1 MSSTVNPSLVNPN
14 SNNFSVQHL
23 MTSSQMT
30 SHNQTNPT
38 RAPWGQHL
46 VLDFNGCSNELLS
59 DKKNILN
66 WSKELVE
73 AIEMVAYGEPII
85 EHFATH
91 SHEAAGYTLLQMI
104 ETSNIAAHF
113 AENIGQAYIDV
124 FSCKAFDVEVA
135 LEVCKKYFNPAKVNM
150 HSMDRGFHKKDQA
163 EERNFSKEVQNEQA
177 A

>member
-1 MSSTVNPSLVNPN
+1 
-14 SNNFSVQHL
+14 
-23 MTSSQMT
+23 MT

-104 ETSNIAAHF
+104 ETSNVAAHF
-113 AENIGQAYIDV
+113 AENIGQVYIDV

-135 LEVCKKYFNPAKVNM
+135 LGICKKYFNPIQANM
-150 HSMDRGFHKKDQA
+150 HNMERGFHQA
-163 EERNFSKEVQNEQA
+163 NQARVRNFTKEGRNVRA

>member
-1 MSSTVNPSLVNPN
+1 
-14 SNNFSVQHL
+14 
-23 MTSSQMT
+23 MTTQ
-30 SHNQTNPT
+30 NETNLA

-46 VLDFNGCSNELLS
+46 VLDFNGCPKELLE
-59 DKKNILN
+59 DKENILN
-66 WSKELVE
+66 WSKELVH
-73 AIEMVAYGEPII
+73 AIDMVAYGDPVI

-113 AENIGQAYIDV
+113 AENIGQVYIDV

-135 LEVCKKYFNPAKVNM
+135 LEICKKYFNPTQANM
-150 HSMDRGFHKKDQA
+150 HNMDRGFPQA
-163 EERNFSKEVQNEQA
+163 NQASVKNFTKEGRNACA